1 MQKCNHLTLHLLL
14 HKLSKTLKLHFITNL
29 LLLIEGITR
38 MSQNYLNID
47 RFIYGGDY
55 NPEQWL
61 DRPDIFKQ
69 DLLLMKKAHIN
80 TVTLG
85 VFSWSTLEPIKDAKS
100 RYSIDYNYFDIR
112 TCGTHADTDIED
124 SWKNTGSWY
133 SSCDRK
139 NKTAD
144 YRAISIGSNDFT
156 VAWIFAFNYY
166 LSSTCGHI

>member
-1 MQKCNHLTLHLLL
+1 MKYDTWVSSLLSFLFVMPSFYTNLQILKILFFRQFAVQKCNHLTLHLLL

-85 VFSWSTLEPIKDAKS
+85 VFSWSTLEPIKDCFNFNWL
-100 RYSIDYNYFDIR
+100 IDIIDKLYDNGIQVIL
-112 TCGTHADTDIED
+112 APLWIP
-124 SWKNTGSWY
+124 
-133 SSCDRK
+133 SSLV
-139 NKTAD
+139 
-144 YRAISIGSNDFT
+144 G
-156 VAWIFAFNYY
+156 
-166 LSSTCGHI
+166 